1 MRGLLKKRPGP
12 RNLLAPFRC
21 LAILAIVFL
30 ASFAGVLRAQTQVA
44 TVFGT
49 VTDPSGAVIPGAQI
63 TIANQSTDGSGTPL
77 RTRRVSII
85 WLANRRL
92 LSSHRES

>member
-30 ASFAGVLRAQTQVA
+30 ASFAGVLRAQTQLA
-44 TVFGT
+44 TVSGT
-49 VTDPSGAVIPGAQI
+49 ITDPSGAVVPGVA
-63 TIANQSTDGSGTPL
+63 L
-77 RTRRVSII
+77 R
-85 WLANRRL
+85 
-92 LSSHRES
+92 LSAKALD